1 MRTPLKSED
10 ESVQSDLELFLT
22 ALPSS
27 SGRVTVEFDD
37 TMCRKSAEAKSAALL
52 SAPDVTSCASESRI
66 YSAWR
71 RRFSGAKF
79 QTSPRPRSAQT
90 GLSLSLSLSKARI
103 LDSLIFDADKA
114 TRTLRKAGP
123 SIAVASRKQYPRP
136 ASRRARRSTLLPKW
150 VRMATSSASTPTS
163 RMRSRTGL
171 DDRLHH
177 APQVITLY
185 LLTHAI
191 GPDQWLQRCSCA
203 PDKTICI
210 ILHCYQIGQIVIR
223 R

>member
-1 MRTPLKSED
+1 MLAEIGARQWSEADLARTVSEYGRHFSAPPFLKWNVTPILTSGRRGWWSMRTPLKSED

-90 GLSLSLSLSKARI
+90 GLSLSHKGQNPGFS
-103 LDSLIFDADKA
+103 DF
-114 TRTLRKAGP
+114 
-123 SIAVASRKQYPRP
+123 
-136 ASRRARRSTLLPKW
+136 
-150 VRMATSSASTPTS
+150 
-163 RMRSRTGL
+163 
-171 DDRLHH
+171 
-177 APQVITLY
+177 
-185 LLTHAI
+185 
-191 GPDQWLQRCSCA
+191 RC
-203 PDKTICI
+203 
-210 ILHCYQIGQIVIR
+210 R
-223 R
+223 